1 MFNEGDEL
9 GPVPS
14 VYLAEIT
21 AVNIEHHTCSVI
33 LLRGM
38 DQYDDVLLL
47 RTPGDFSL
55 PKVGDLAGIIWD
67 NQHRPF
73 IIGFYPVYYKDDL
86 DTHKNYN
93 VQEGERLIQ
102 SEFGQKLLMNKTG
115 KIILSNWEDSGLD
128 IDEKTGIVTLT
139 STASNI
145 IDTDGTDKR
154 SGVTKRKSALT
165 RAQNTIYSTTGGTP
179 GDSGITSI
187 GVKKLIEDATI
198 IEEEDTNTPVY
209 SSVIGNIVVDEGETI
224 GIGEIDTI
232 TMPTHSKTN
241 KVLRAKT
248 TYYTS
253 TGLEGIEI
261 EIDVDGNTS
270 ITFPTSTTQINI
282 EELTALAEFTLQFKT
297 LTINN
302 NVLAINAT
310 TSATIDSAQ
319 VDIGDLASVVKT
331 LVISDILQLL
341 TDHVHPYTDDGSPLF
356 TSPSATL
363 VPLPLGAYETSV
375 TKAN

>member
-14 VYLAEIT
+14 TYLAEIT
-21 AVNIEHHTCSVI
+21 AVDAENRVCSVI

-47 RTPGDFSL
+47 GAPGDFSL
-55 PKVGDLAGIIWD
+55 PIVGNLCSIIWD
-67 NQHRPF
+67 NQNRPF
-73 IIGFYPVYYKDDL
+73 IIGFYPTYYNDDL
-86 DTHKNYN
+86 TTNKNYN

-128 IDEKTGIVTLT
+128 IDEKAGIVTLK
-139 STASNI
+139 STASNV

-154 SGVTKRKSALT
+154 SGVTKRKSVIT
-165 RAQNTIYSTTGGTP
+165 RKQNTVYSSTGGTP
-179 GDSGITSI
+179 ADIGITYI

-198 IEEEDTNTPVY
+198 IEEEDTGIPIYKN
-209 SSVIGNIVVDEGETI
+209 VIGNIVVDEGETV
-224 GIGEIDTI
+224 GSGDADTI
-232 TMPTHSKTN
+232 AIPKHSKTN

-248 TYYTS
+248 TYYNS
-253 TGLEGIEI
+253 LGVEGIDI
-261 EIDVDGNTS
+261 EIDIDGNTS

-282 EELTALAEFTLQFKT
+282 EELTALAEFTLKFKD
-297 LTINN
+297 LTISSNTYS
-302 NVLAINAT
+302 VAAT
-310 TSATIDSAQ
+310 TSVSIDSAK
-319 VDIGDLASVVKT
+319 VELGSLASAVKT
-331 LVISDILQLL
+331 LVISDVLQVL
-341 TDHVHPYTDDGSPLF
+341 TDHVHPYTDDGSPMV

-363 VPLPLGAYETSV
+363 VPLPLGAYETAI

>member
-14 VYLAEIT
+14 VYLAEIV
-21 AVNIEHHTCSVI
+21 AVNIDHHTCSVI

-55 PKVGDLAGIIWD
+55 PTVGDLCGIIWD

-73 IIGFYPVYYKDDL
+73 IIGFYPTYHKDDL

-128 IDEKTGIVTLT
+128 IDEQTGIVTLK
-139 STASNI
+139 STASNVV
-145 IDTDGTDKR
+145 DTDGTDKR
-154 SGVTKRKSALT
+154 SGVTKRKSVLT
-165 RAQNTIYSTTGGTP
+165 RKQNTIYSTTGGTP
-179 GDSGITSI
+179 GDSGTASI

-224 GIGEIDTI
+224 GSGETDTI
-232 TMPTHSKTN
+232 TMPKHSKTN

-248 TYYTS
+248 TYYNS
-253 TGLEGIEI
+253 TGLEGVDIEVDI
-261 EIDVDGNTS
+261 DGNTS
-270 ITFPTSTTQINI
+270 ITFPSTTTQINI
-282 EELTALAEFTLQFKT
+282 EELTALAEFTLQFKD
-297 LTINN
+297 LTINSDK
-302 NVLAINAT
+302 VHITAT
-310 TSATIDSAQ
+310 TEATINSAK
-319 VDIGDLASVVKT
+319 VELGNLASAVKALLIEDFIT
-331 LVISDILQLL
+331 LYNSHTHSGVQTGGGASGIPVIPAVIA
-341 TDHVHPYTDDGSPLF
+341 TH
-356 TSPSATL
+356 ATL
-363 VPLPLGAYETSV
+363 V